1 LENSMISNLD
11 QQVDQEKYSQN
22 FDRIFTDRKQLVNL
36 RRNLIGATKEID
48 KILDSQKL
56 DTKE

>member
-1 LENSMISNLD
+1 MISNLD